1 MTMEINNIN
10 RWTESNRIEQNV
22 EVSNIVQSLTT
33 LTTQCL
39 KKVALRRKN
48 KKEVHFHVYKDQQ
61 LKILHT
67 EHKNCKQF
75 LLRQTD
81 KQNQLQH
88 GF

>member
-1 MTMEINNIN
+1 MDREQQDG
-10 RWTESNRIEQNV
+10 TECRGLKHCSEFNHFNM
-22 EVSNIVQSLTT
+22 
-33 LTTQCL
+33 TQCL
-39 KKVALRRKN
+39 QKIEFRRKN
-48 KKEVHFHVYKDQQ
+48 KKEVNLHVYKDQQ

-67 EHKNCKQF
+67 ELKNCKQF

>member
-22 EVSNIVQSLTT
+22 EVSNIVHVHFNM
-33 LTTQCL
+33 TQCL
-39 KKVALRRKN
+39 KKLELRRKN
-48 KKEVHFHVYKDQQ
+48 KKEVHLHVYKDQQ